1 MTVALKAS
9 EGVLVGHYV
18 LFSVRFMARRGFTAE
33 QVLAGTGLRLT
44 DLEQYPDYLVSLPAL
59 LGVVQNLHDLDP
71 SPTLPFELGSQ
82 LRIGNHGFLGYAV
95 QASANLGEALALTH
109 RYSQTRTQFLQLQ
122 VSQHDGLAILEVS
135 DSGLLGPWFP
145 RIIEVLLACFFA
157 IGSDLLGAVPLE
169 DIDLQ
174 LSFPEEAHHIGLL
187 ALTGNRLRFNADA
200 TTIRFPVIWLNMRL
214 PSADPHLVALAA
226 ARCAQEL
233 EAAER
238 SMDLVARIKKL
249 AQQHLA
255 DANAQELVAAGLNI
269 TPRTLH
275 RRLQAQGL
283 NFKSLMDDLRRRR
296 ATFQLRHESRAI
308 GEIAAEL
315 GYQDQANF
323 VRAFKRWTGT
333 TPSRFRR
340 G

>member
-1 MTVALKAS
+1 MTVALKAT
-9 EGVLVGHYV
+9 EGVLVSHYV
-18 LFSVRFMARRGFTAE
+18 LFAIHFMSRRGHAPE
-33 QVLAGTGLRLT
+33 QVLAGTGLRQK

-59 LGVVQNLHDLDP
+59 LGIMQNMYVLDP

-82 LRIGNHGFLGYAV
+82 LKLGNHGFLGYAV
-95 QASANLGEALALTH
+95 QASASLGEALALVH
-109 RYSQTRTQFLQLQ
+109 RYTQTRTQFLQLQ
-122 VSQHDGLAILEVS
+122 VVQNDTQAVLEIS

-145 RIIEVLLACFFA
+145 RIIELLLACIFS
-157 IGSDLLGAVPLE
+157 IGSDLLGEVPLDE
-169 DIDLQ
+169 LDLK
-174 LSFPEEAHHIGLL
+174 LSFPEASHHIGLR
-187 ALTGNRLRFNADA
+187 ALTGNRLGFDA
-200 TTIRFPVIWLNMRL
+200 ASTTICFPMTWLNL
-214 PSADPHLVALAA
+214 PLPTADHHLMALAA

-238 SMDLVARIKKL
+238 SMDLVSRIRKL
-249 AQQHLA
+249 AQQYLA

-283 NFKSLMDDLRRRR
+283 NFKTLMDDLRRSN
-296 ATFQLRHESRAI
+296 ATFKLRHDSRSI
-308 GEIAAEL
+308 GEIAADL

-333 TPSRFRR
+333 TPSRFRKS
-340 G
+340 